1 MLWFI
6 VWSVLVVGTL
16 GVGFLLWRRV
26 YRAAQATMVEVNRGT
41 DVVAGLAD
49 QVDALRGGFEPFVV
63 QPGLSH
69 EPVEARARLMAL
81 RKERQLRKYRRRRVH
96 SGTYERWDAHSR

>member
-6 VWSVLVVGTL
+6 VWSVLVVATL
-16 GVGFLLWRRV
+16 GVCFLLWRRL
-26 YRAAQATMVEVNRGT
+26 YHAARATMVEVDRGAG
-41 DVVAGLAD
+41 VFAGLTD
-49 QVDALRGGFEPFVV
+49 QVEALRDGSEPFVV

-69 EPVEARARLMAL
+69 DPVEARARVTAL
-81 RKERQLRKYRRRRVH
+81 RKERQLRKDRRRRAH